1 MIANDSPPASQSG
14 VLHAQDGTQLAW
26 SLHVPEAPKATVVV
40 VHGFAEHA
48 GRYGHLVR
56 ALLPAGY
63 AVLLF
68 DVRGHGRSGGRR
80 VYVDRYTEYRD
91 DLAVVLDHAK
101 KTAPQPL
108 FLFGHS
114 QGRLIV
120 LHRVLAGVQGLRG
133 IAVSNPALANKVRV
147 PAWKA
152 GLAKGASKYAPTLAV
167 PAGLPPTDIS
177 RDPAEVAAYDK
188 DPLNSKNATAR
199 WYTEFLAAQAEV
211 LADPA
216 AQGKLPMLALLG
228 TGDRII
234 DAEVSAGFFA
244 KVPGGQCQVKTY
256 PGFYH
261 ELLNEPVADR
271 QQVLDD
277 LLGWLQS
284 QLP

>member
-1 MIANDSPPASQSG
+1 MIANDTPPPSQTG
-14 VLHAQDGTQLAW
+14 VLHAKDGTQLAW
-26 SLHVPEAPKATVVV
+26 SLHLPQSAKATVVV
-40 VHGFAEHA
+40 VHGFAEHS

-63 AVLLF
+63 AALLF
-68 DVRGHGRSGGRR
+68 DVRGHGKSGGRR
-80 VYVDRYTEYRD
+80 VYVDDYAEYRD
-91 DLAVVLDHAK
+91 DLAVVLAHAK
-101 KTAPQPL
+101 AAAPQPL

-114 QGRLIV
+114 QGGLIV
-120 LHRVLAGVQGLRG
+120 LHRVLGGVDGIRG
-133 IAVSNPALANKVRV
+133 VAVSNPALANKVRV
-147 PAWKA
+147 PAWKSV
-152 GLAKGASKYAPTLAV
+152 LAKGASKYAPTLAV

-177 RDPAEVAAYDK
+177 RDPAEVTAYDK

-216 AQGKLPMLALLG
+216 AQAKLPLLALLG

-234 DAEVSAGFFA
+234 DAEVSADFFA
-244 KVPGGQCQVKTY
+244 KVPGKQCETKTY

-277 LLGWLQS
+277 LLRWLNG